1 MERETESETTY
12 LPRDTLDTCDA
23 GDVAWEILAI
33 LCDSIGTGNGV
44 MSDECVRGNDNV
56 SWVNCN
62 VCLTLMFQ
70 LTRKSSKHDCS
81 VSAVF
86 IPFVSHSSLPA
97 KLLLSL
103 IGFFKTLTCF

>member
-1 MERETESETTY
+1 MQRETESETTY

-23 GDVAWEILAI
+23 GDVVWEILAI
-33 LCDSIGTGNGV
+33 LAILFDSIGTGNGM

-70 LTRKSSKHDCS
+70 LTR
-81 VSAVF
+81 
-86 IPFVSHSSLPA
+86 
-97 KLLLSL
+97 
-103 IGFFKTLTCF
+103 